1 MAASGIEDTLLF
13 KKVYGCLL
21 GGAIGDALGGP
32 VEGWTPEEIR
42 SEHGG
47 NLDRYVPYRRPP
59 AYHGHFG
66 DGDRIGAYTDDT
78 RMKHLL
84 CDAII
89 EAGGMPRAGHFGH
102 VLARAYHQAPDE
114 LHEGLLE
121 EYYLK
126 AVWGRDKAIFGGEPT
141 NGAMMSNS
149 PIGIMAACRPAAAY
163 QAGFDL
169 AFVTVGY
176 AKTASALV
184 AAAIAEAMRARPT
197 VDGVI
202 DGAVTAH
209 LGFAE
214 QREGPLWFGMRSTF
228 EPGESESNWRYDPNI
243 QFLTPALKIARELRD
258 VFAIRERLYDELEW
272 GHLFSEATH
281 TVVVPLAMFVA
292 ADGDFR
298 DSIVGSVMYG
308 RDNDSYATIAGALAG
323 AFHGVDAISPEW
335 IQPVVDANPEVDMHA
350 LALSLTNLLLRQSE
364 QLTAEAAA
372 LVDLQELSA
381 REESA

>member
-1 MAASGIEDTLLF
+1 MTAPAIEDTLLF

-42 SEHGG
+42 AEYGG

-66 DGDRIGAYTDDT
+66 EGDRIGAYTDDS
-78 RMKHLL
+78 RIKHLL

-114 LHEGLLE
+114 LTEGLLE

-126 AVWGRDKAIFGGEPT
+126 AIWGQDKAIFGGEPT

-149 PIGIMAACRPAAAY
+149 PVGIMAACRPVAAY

-184 AAAIAEAMRARPT
+184 AAAIAEAMRAQPT
-197 VDGVI
+197 IDGVI
-202 DGAVTAH
+202 DSAVAAH
-209 LGFAE
+209 FDFAE

-243 QFLTPALKIARELRD
+243 QFLTPALKIARDVRD
-258 VFAIRERLYDELEW
+258 VFAIREPLYNELEW
-272 GHLFSEATH
+272 GHLFSEAIH
-281 TVVVPLAMFVA
+281 TVVVPFAMFVA
-292 ADGDFR
+292 AGGDFR
-298 DSIVGSVMYG
+298 DSVVGSVMYG

-323 AFHGVDAISPEW
+323 AYHGVDAIPPEW
-335 IQPVVDANPEVDMHA
+335 IQPVVEANPEVDMHG
-350 LALSLTNLLLRQSE
+350 LALSLTELLSQQSE
-364 QLTAEAAA
+364 QLTANASA
-372 LVDLQELSA
+372 LEHLQELSTS
-381 REESA
+381 EENA